1 MNRGNH
7 VRSQN
12 RYGVAAGRIPAPI
25 ATSRCRAVSR
35 AWGLRPLAAS
45 NSFEDSTAHTSIAPI
60 GILLREEDVVVDA
73 DHNRKRTQL
82 QRSRQL
88 CGPPRGQRLVW
99 PKERP
104 SSVALLS
111 TPGTMTTPSVLFFP
125 SFGR

>member
-45 NSFEDSTAHTSIAPI
+45 NSFEDSTSHTSIAPI
-60 GILLREEDVVVDA
+60 GILLREEDVRLDA
-73 DHNRKRTQL
+73 DHNRKPMQL
-82 QRSRQL
+82 QHV
-88 CGPPRGQRLVW
+88 RGFRGHPAHSGLRWPEERLSHRW
-99 PKERP
+99 GR
-104 SSVALLS
+104 
-111 TPGTMTTPSVLFFP
+111 TPTAPASMTT
-125 SFGR
+125 